1 MAINYTGNYQPSDV
15 ELFIADELLPVAQRT
30 LVIYQMGDPATLP
43 EGRGL
48 TYTFTRFNRFP
59 LPFAPLAEGVPPI
72 GESLTIS
79 QVTATMQQWGDA
91 CKITDQAELSTKH
104 PLMKTANELL
114 GIQVGEVFERNCFLA
129 LLGGVQVNY
138 VNSRG
143 SRAALVAGDVLD
155 VHTVNR
161 TVAALNTLGAY
172 KFMGPEQTDVK
183 KKAGEQASKAYK
195 SPESAP
201 HFVAINHTLVSGDW
215 RENQTV
221 VLASIYGK
229 DNYLYNSEVGWW
241 AGCRFCESNMVPFWT
256 GFAAVTPTAVP
267 TGGSFTAAT
276 TWNVIVTGSD
286 TQNQYES
293 YVAQVSTT
301 ITLLANGS
309 MTLTTPSTAG
319 YTYNVYVGTTTSPT
333 NLGLSSQ
340 GPTSGPMQGQAV
352 QLPPSTVVTITGV
365 GIFQVPPAAPATGVS
380 VYPTYIIGK
389 GYFANVKLKDVE
401 VFWLD
406 KPDKVDIANQ
416 LRIISWKAFWGEC
429 IKNQLFGARIES
441 ASAFSASF
449 T

>member
-15 ELFIADELLPVAQRT
+15 EQFIADELLPVAQRT
-30 LVIYQMGDPATLP
+30 LVIYQMGDPADLP

-59 LPFAPLAEGVPPI
+59 LPFAPLAEGVPPV
-72 GESLTIS
+72 GEQLIIS
-79 QVTATMQQWGDA
+79 QVSAVMQQWGDA
-91 CKITDQAELSTKH
+91 AKITDLAELSTKH

-114 GIQVGEVFERNCFLA
+114 GIQVGEVFERNCFNA

-143 SRAALVAGDVLD
+143 SRAALTAADVLD

-172 KFMGPEQTDVK
+172 KFMGPEQADVK
-183 KKAGEQASKAYK
+183 KKAGEQASKAYQN
-195 SPESAP
+195 PTSAP
-201 HFVAINHTLVSGDW
+201 HFVGINHTLVSGDW

-241 AGCRFCESNMVPFWT
+241 AGVRFCESNLVPFWT
-256 GFAAVTPTAVP
+256 GIAAIQGTAVP
-267 TGGSFTAAT
+267 TGGSFAAGA
-276 TWNVIVTGSD
+276 NFIIVTGSD
-286 TQNQYES
+286 NQNQYES
-293 YVAQVSTT
+293 QIYQVSNSITT
-301 ITLLANGS
+301 VLNGS
-309 MTLTTPSTAG
+309 ITVTVPSTAG
-319 YTYNVYVGTTTSPT
+319 YTYSVYVGTTSSPT
-333 NLGLSSQ
+333 NLALSPS
-340 GPTSGPMQGQAV
+340 GPTSGPMQGQAT
-352 QLPPSTVVTITGV
+352 QIAPGTVVTLTGV
-365 GIFQVPPAAPATGVS
+365 GMFQVPPAAPTTGVT
-380 VYPTYIIGK
+380 VYPTYILGK

-416 LRIISWKAFWGEC
+416 LRIISWKATWGEA
-429 IKNQLFGARIES
+429 IKNQNFGARIES
-441 ASAFSASF
+441 ASAFVSTF
-449 T
+449 G

>member
-1 MAINYTGNYQPSDV
+1 MAINYTGGYQPSDV
-15 ELFIADELLPVAQRT
+15 EQFIADELLPVAQRT
-30 LVIYQMGDPATLP
+30 LVIYQCGDPATLP

-48 TYTFTRFNRFP
+48 SYTFTRFNRFP
-59 LPFAPLAEGVPPI
+59 LPYAPLAEGVPPI
-72 GESLTIS
+72 GETLTIS

-91 CKITDQAELSTKH
+91 CKITDLAELSTKH

-114 GIQVGEVFERNCFLA
+114 GIQVGETFERNCFNA

-143 SRAALVAGDVLD
+143 SRALLVAGDVLD

-172 KFMGPEQTDVK
+172 KFNGPEMADVK
-183 KKAGEQASKAYK
+183 KEAGAQAEKAYA
-195 SPESAP
+195 SPGGAP

-215 RENQTV
+215 RENSTV

-241 AGCRFCESNMVPFWT
+241 AGCRFCESNLVPYWT
-256 GFAAVTPTAVP
+256 GYAQVNGTAVP
-267 TGGSFTAAT
+267 TGGSFASGT
-276 TWNVIVTGSD
+276 TYIIITGQD

-293 YVAQVSTT
+293 YIAQVST
-301 ITLLANGS
+301 S
-309 MTLTTPSTAG
+309 MTLATNGSITFSTPNVTG
-319 YTYNVYVGTTTSPT
+319 YTFNAYVGTTTSPT
-333 NLGLSSQ
+333 NLALSSQ
-340 GPTSGPMQGQAV
+340 GPSSGPLQGQAT
-352 QLPPSTVVTITGV
+352 QLPPNTLITLTGT
-365 GIFQVPPAAPATGVS
+365 GIFQVPPAAPTTGVT
-380 VYPTYIIGK
+380 VYPTYILGK

-406 KPDKVDIANQ
+406 KPDKVDIVNQ
-416 LRIISWKAFWGEC
+416 LRIISWKATWGEC

-441 ASAFSASF
+441 ASAFTATF
-449 T
+449 G